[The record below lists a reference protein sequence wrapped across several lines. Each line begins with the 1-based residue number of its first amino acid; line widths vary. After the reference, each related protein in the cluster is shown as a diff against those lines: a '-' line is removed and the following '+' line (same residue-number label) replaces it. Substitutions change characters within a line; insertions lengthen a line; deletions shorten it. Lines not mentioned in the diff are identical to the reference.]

1 MQELSSFH
9 LVDPNS
15 GGVMMII
22 MSDMWDWKKMFG
34 IIPVMER
41 SEDTGL
47 SICSEAGRKVTMKD
61 YFSLEEQRSIAEKKM
76 LNMSSLLSSLNMKF
90 WTHTHCYTSN
100 LL

>member
-9 LVDPNS
+9 LVHPNS

-22 MSDMWDWKKMFG
+22 MSDMWDVKKMFG

-61 YFSLEEQRSIAEKKM
+61 YFSFEEQRSIAEKKK
-76 LNMSSLLSSLNMKF
+76 LAISGKKKITIKKCST
-90 WTHTHCYTSN
+90 WVA
-100 LL
+100 